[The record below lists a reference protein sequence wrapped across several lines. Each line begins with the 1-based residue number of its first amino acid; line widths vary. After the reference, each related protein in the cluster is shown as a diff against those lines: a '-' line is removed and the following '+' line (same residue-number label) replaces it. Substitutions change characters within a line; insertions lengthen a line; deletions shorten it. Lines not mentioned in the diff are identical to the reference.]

1 MCFTG
6 GSRELREY
14 FWAALE
20 SFTDAERSLFLT
32 FVWGRSSVRCGVRAR
47 WTLSDVCAQLP
58 STESEF
64 DRTLQQQSINH
75 FEVIVMGGTNQLPVS
90 HTCFFKL
97 DLPPYETQEKMTAK
111 LKYAIHHCK
120 AIDADFNAH
129 AGFVIHNDDDE

>member
-32 FVWGRSSVRCGVRAR
+32 FVWGRSS
-47 WTLSDVCAQLP
+47 LP